1 MVFQLAALDFYPAF
15 PEGKS
20 AAFSKNPERQSP
32 VFPCGEFQFFRHSP
46 AISPIFFQ
54 GFCSMKFG
62 CFIRRL
68 CGTGWELCHFVP
80 NSILPKVLA
89 TSGLRK
95 YALGVSLLA
104 LQQKAENMK
113 GKNANTWL
121 TLRVT
126 EEEKARLKNLAGIVG
141 ISVSEYMRRRFFGG
155 RPLVP
160 RTDECTVRE
169 LRRLGGLLK
178 HNFVTLRDTGAGKE
192 IIRQQENVL
201 RQLAAKIDALGRSND
216 DRQED
221 QEQEN
226 FEAEG

>member
-1 MVFQLAALDFYPAF
+1 M
-15 PEGKS
+15 
-20 AAFSKNPERQSP
+20 
-32 VFPCGEFQFFRHSP
+32 
-46 AISPIFFQ
+46 
-54 GFCSMKFG
+54 
-62 CFIRRL
+62 
-68 CGTGWELCHFVP
+68 
-80 NSILPKVLA
+80 NS
-89 TSGLRK
+89 
-95 YALGVSLLA
+95 
-104 LQQKAENMK
+104 
-113 GKNANTWL
+113 KNANTWL

-126 EEEKARLKNLAGIVG
+126 KEEKSRLKNMAGIVG

-160 RTDECTVRE
+160 RTDECAVRE

-201 RQLAAKIDALGRSND
+201 RQLAAKIDELGRMND

-226 FEAEG
+226 FEAKG